1 MINDCDEND
10 NGEYTIT
17 IDNNKSST
25 AEVIVEPAEEKV
37 RSPSPKLESTKATFS
52 KLLPNQLNVDE
63 DTDFLLECEVND
75 AKQIT
80 DWYLD
85 DDLIEDDNPRFKI
98 LNNGS
103 IRQLKGFEFHLNNQS
118 LSVCFFLVHKAELND
133 TGKYT
138 CKHRQNGETTN
149 CDVIVAKAP
158 FRIIKGLPETLNI
171 PQGNI
176 FY

>member
-37 RSPSPKLESTKATFS
+37 RSPSPKLESTETTKPTFS
-52 KLLPNQLNVDE
+52 KLLPNQLNIDE
-63 DTDFLLECEVND
+63 DTDFILECEVND

-85 DDLIEDDNPRFKI
+85 DDIIQNNTPRFEI
-98 LNNGS
+98 SNNGT
-103 IRQLKGFEFHLNNQS
+103 IRKLKGFF
-118 LSVCFFLVHKAELND
+118 
-133 TGKYT
+133 
-138 CKHRQNGETTN
+138 
-149 CDVIVAKAP
+149 
-158 FRIIKGLPETLNI
+158 
-171 PQGNI
+171 
-176 FY
+176 